1 MQGAGL
7 AAASAAVGAAVGHA
21 LTGPDEAPDGS
32 RTITPT
38 DGVWQTVA
46 ATTELPEGA
55 VRAFDLGAVAGF
67 VHRVDGVVR
76 AVSASCTHQGCRLA
90 LDAARNLDCPCH
102 TTVFALSGE
111 LIRHQLPVAPRPL
124 PTFATREVD
133 GAVQVYAPRA
143 WPGRPPEA
151 AASDGGTYPRGPDT
165 PLLADGIGGSAGGSA
180 MTSVVVCGGSMIGLS
195 VAMMLARDGHDV
207 TVLEADPDGVPTAPA
222 EAWGSWK
229 RGGVAQFHQPH
240 NTFARFRQVCD
251 AELPGLTD
259 RLLAAGC
266 RWVDYLDPL
275 PPTLTDRSARGRA
288 TRRCGS

>member
-1 MQGAGL
+1 M
-7 AAASAAVGAAVGHA
+7 GAAVGHA
-21 LTGPDEAPDGS
+21 LTGPGEAPDGS

-38 DGVWQTVA
+38 DGVWHTVA

-76 AVSASCTHQGCRLA
+76 AVSGSCTHQGCRLA

-143 WPGRPPEA
+143 
-151 AASDGGTYPRGPDT
+151 
-165 PLLADGIGGSAGGSA
+165 
-180 MTSVVVCGGSMIGLS
+180 
-195 VAMMLARDGHDV
+195 
-207 TVLEADPDGVPTAPA
+207 
-222 EAWGSWK
+222 
-229 RGGVAQFHQPH
+229 
-240 NTFARFRQVCD
+240 
-251 AELPGLTD
+251 
-259 RLLAAGC
+259 
-266 RWVDYLDPL
+266 
-275 PPTLTDRSARGRA
+275 
-288 TRRCGS
+288 

>member
-1 MQGAGL
+1 VTGRGLRRHLDDLLTGRRPRPFRPTPSEADELRVAIELSAARPGADEPRAGFVDELHARLAAELDAAEVESATDASPGAAALALVPTPGDAGSEQPRFLGRRRLLVQGAGL

-21 LTGPDEAPDGS
+21 LTGPEEAPDGS

-102 TTVFALSGE
+102 TTVFALSGDQ
-111 LIRHQLPVAPRPL
+111 IRHQLPVAPRPL
-124 PTFATREVD
+124 PTFATREAD

-143 WPGRPPEA
+143 
-151 AASDGGTYPRGPDT
+151 
-165 PLLADGIGGSAGGSA
+165 
-180 MTSVVVCGGSMIGLS
+180 
-195 VAMMLARDGHDV
+195 
-207 TVLEADPDGVPTAPA
+207 
-222 EAWGSWK
+222 
-229 RGGVAQFHQPH
+229 
-240 NTFARFRQVCD
+240 
-251 AELPGLTD
+251 
-259 RLLAAGC
+259 
-266 RWVDYLDPL
+266 
-275 PPTLTDRSARGRA
+275 
-288 TRRCGS
+288 